1 MAPTKRSLSPR
12 IIALLAGVAVV
23 AIGIDQV
30 TKALALAFLP
40 YATEV
45 PVVGQA
51 LVFFLIRNPGAAFS
65 FGVSMTWVFS
75 ILAVIVAGI
84 IIWLSPR
91 IKSVGW
97 AIMLGLLF
105 GGAVGNLIDRLFR
118 EPGFGRGEVIDFIS
132 TPWLMPAIYN
142 VADMCITSS
151 MVVFVLLILRGIKLD
166 GTREKKDA
174 AAELKTE
181 QNAQQKAQQKTAEG
195 S

>member
-1 MAPTKRSLSPR
+1 MAPSKRSLSPR
-12 IIALLAGVAVV
+12 IIALLAGVAILAIVV
-23 AIGIDQV
+23 DQV
-30 TKALALAFLP
+30 TKVLALAFLP
-40 YATEV
+40 YGTEV
-45 PVVGQA
+45 PLVGKA

-84 IIWLSPR
+84 VIWLSPR

-142 VADMCITSS
+142 IADICITSS

-166 GTREKKDA
+166 GSREKKNA
-174 AAELKTE
+174 ASGHK
-181 QNAQQKAQQKTAEG
+181 AQQKAAKD